1 MITDSLAHARVY
13 VALGS
18 RLQQAFDYLRQTEF
32 SGLAPGTYEIDGRNL
47 YAVVQRYTTKPM
59 QQGKW
64 EAHRR
69 YLDVQFVA
77 AGIERIGYAAG
88 SSMGPGLYDEE
99 RDFEELTGVGD
110 YVTLR
115 AGDLM
120 VLWPGEGH
128 MPGVAAGSPSE
139 VTKVVVKVLMD

>member
-1 MITDSLAHARVY
+1 MITDSLAHAREY
-13 VALGS
+13 AALGS
-18 RLQQAFDYLRQTEF
+18 RLQHAFEYLRQTDCT
-32 SGLAPGTYEIDGRNL
+32 GLAPGTYEIDGRRL
-47 YAVVQRYTTKPM
+47 YAVVQRYTTRPL

-77 AGIERIGYAAG
+77 SGIERIGYAAA
-88 SSMGPGLYDEE
+88 SSMGPGQYDEA

-128 MPGVAAGSPSE
+128 MPGIAAGSPSE